1 MISTAAS
8 ASLADLSAH
17 DLLAG
22 YRRRAF
28 SPVEVAQA
36 VLARIEQWEPHIAA
50 TWLLRPEQAL
60 AQARASEA
68 RWLQG
73 APQGLLDGVPVTIKD
88 NVATEGDP
96 TPLGTRAVAT
106 SPAAAESGNAV
117 AGALQSGAP
126 GNSAGAGGS
135 WSREESNLV
144 PSVSHPE

>member
-106 SPAAAESGNAV
+106 SPAAAD
-117 AGALQSGAP
+117 AP
-126 GNSAGAGGS
+126 PAA
-135 WSREESNLV
+135 R
-144 PSVSHPE
+144 